1 MTDHDLI
8 LEFARNRSEDAFRRL
23 VDRHCDLVHSVA
35 SRVARNPE
43 LARDVSQQVFSR
55 LAAKPGSVPSGVPLS
70 AWLHRTCHS
79 LAVDLVRSE
88 ESRRKRETTVAT
100 SPLMNSEPSPDWA
113 RLEPVIDALIDELP
127 EIERRAVVMRF
138 YEKRSHGAIG
148 ASLGLSEE
156 AARKRLDRALDR
168 LRNLLAKRG
177 ITTSSAA
184 LASILPA
191 HAIAPAPAGLSASLS
206 SAALATATVTIP
218 LTTTLIVIMSHKASI
233 AAASLL
239 LLAGV
244 AVVAVPTLT
253 RDKPT
258 ARAADRNSGGGSS
271 GASAFGSPGQPRSK
285 NRGNAAVE
293 RLSGRYGD
301 SRAKLSA
308 HIHGEFV
315 GLLEDTMSLIDIASK
330 MDPEEVASG
339 AEEIFGDSAGLL
351 ALTDEQ
357 QHKLAALQTESLKRE
372 GEKMRGLIATL
383 KEDPSEFM
391 EYLLLQDAAKRGDL
405 ERSEYDRLRAL
416 LDIPEE
422 DLQLSLGE
430 AEEEDPL
437 DDEVFVADLIKA
449 LDERQAE
456 VLRDMVEARK
466 QKQSAEPGDLASLE
480 EIEKEIASGR
490 KMIGGALQMM
500 EGMTGGGVNPR

>member
-1 MTDHDLI
+1 
-8 LEFARNRSEDAFRRL
+8 
-23 VDRHCDLVHSVA
+23 
-35 SRVARNPE
+35 
-43 LARDVSQQVFSR
+43 
-55 LAAKPGSVPSGVPLS
+55 
-70 AWLHRTCHS
+70 
-79 LAVDLVRSE
+79 
-88 ESRRKRETTVAT
+88 
-100 SPLMNSEPSPDWA
+100 
-113 RLEPVIDALIDELP
+113 
-127 EIERRAVVMRF
+127 
-138 YEKRSHGAIG
+138 
-148 ASLGLSEE
+148 
-156 AARKRLDRALDR
+156 
-168 LRNLLAKRG
+168 
-177 ITTSSAA
+177 
-184 LASILPA
+184 
-191 HAIAPAPAGLSASLS
+191 
-206 SAALATATVTIP
+206 
-218 LTTTLIVIMSHKASI
+218 
-233 AAASLL
+233 
-239 LLAGV
+239 
-244 AVVAVPTLT
+244 
-253 RDKPT
+253 
-258 ARAADRNSGGGSS
+258 
-271 GASAFGSPGQPRSK
+271 
-285 NRGNAAVE
+285 
-293 RLSGRYGD
+293 
-301 SRAKLSA
+301 
-308 HIHGEFV
+308 
-315 GLLEDTMSLIDIASK
+315 MSLIDIASK